1 MTFPND
7 SRSPID
13 PIDPRTTASRDNR
26 LQNDPV
32 LESGRSNGSKMALI
46 AVAVL
51 AILGVVMYGM
61 NSGTDTNTA
70 RNTSPATSSTQSTAT
85 TGSTPTTGTPAG
97 ENTGTAPPV
106 TTR

>member
-7 SRSPID
+7 SRSPMD
-13 PIDPRTTASRDNR
+13 PIDPRTTTGRDTH
-26 LQNDPV
+26 LHTDPV
-32 LESGRSNGSKMALI
+32 HENSRSSGSKMALM
-46 AVAVL
+46 ALAVL

-70 RNTSPATSSTQSTAT
+70 TNTTPATSSTQSTAT

-97 ENTGTAPPV
+97 ENTGTAPPA
-106 TTR
+106 TRR